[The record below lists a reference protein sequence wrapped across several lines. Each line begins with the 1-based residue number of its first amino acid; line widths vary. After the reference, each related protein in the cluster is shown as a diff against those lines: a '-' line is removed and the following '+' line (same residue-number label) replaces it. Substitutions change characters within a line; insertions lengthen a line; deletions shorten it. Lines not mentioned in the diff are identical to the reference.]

1 MQIATI
7 APKPPVRE
15 LLGPDTAPNG
25 NHGPIGVSSFGT
37 LRIGHALN
45 GIAYSEHHLIAPLS
59 APLAQYTGSL
69 QDAIAGARR
78 DIMKL
83 QLAGG
88 SQARIAVAL
97 TGMGN
102 RWMAHQLFGDPTVVR
117 AIDNGAGHGGI
128 ASIEFTSVSRSL
140 GALVTSGGSLI
151 PSQYPAQG
159 APKA

>member
-15 LLGPDTAPNG
+15 LIGNDTAPNG

-45 GIAYSEHHLIAPLS
+45 GVTYSEHHLLAPMS
-59 APLAQYTGSL
+59 APFAQYTGSL
-69 QDAIAGARR
+69 QNAIAGARR

-83 QLAGG
+83 QLTGG
-88 SQARIAVAL
+88 AQARIAVAL
-97 TGMGN
+97 TGMGDH
-102 RWMAHQLFGDPTVVR
+102 WMAHQLFEEPTVVR

-128 ASIEFTSVSRSL
+128 ASIEFTAMSRSL
-140 GALVTSGGSLI
+140 GALVTSAGSLI
-151 PSQYPAQG
+151 PSQYPVQG
-159 APKA
+159 APAN